1 MPKPKEGE
9 IWIVTTERID
19 QETKLQLPAEDLTV
33 EIELIEAAHIRK
45 SVDRETGK
53 EFDLAIPDRV
63 HFRYQGDEKNKTFGV
78 AGLLG
83 TYELAMF
90 QRKGRRT

>member
-19 QETKLQLPAEDLTV
+19 QETKLQLPPEDLSV
-33 EIELIEAAHIRK
+33 KIEMIENAHVRQSIN
-45 SVDRETGK
+45 RETGE
-53 EFDLAIPDRV
+53 EFEIQIPDRV
-63 HFRYQGDEKNKTFGV
+63 HFRYEGDEKNKTFEV

-83 TYELAMF
+83 SYELAMF
-90 QRKGRRT
+90 QRKGRRA